1 MVDLEHLPDQS
12 LVDALGVKMSPWKTP
27 GGDLWAT
34 TFVGLVWMALTAPNM
49 LLEAAP
55 WRAFGRHPAP
65 SSPDQ
70 RPPPSSLQIESHQV
84 LVEWAISAPDR
95 HGTGKAQER
104 AVLLDQLDALGIDE
118 ANEADLVL
126 GK

>member
-1 MVDLEHLPDQS
+1 
-12 LVDALGVKMSPWKTP
+12 
-27 GGDLWAT
+27 
-34 TFVGLVWMALTAPNM
+34 
-49 LLEAAP
+49 
-55 WRAFGRHPAP
+55 
-65 SSPDQ
+65 
-70 RPPPSSLQIESHQV
+70 LQIESHQV